1 MVCVASGGV
10 GLPDLDEAVPY
21 RASVAVEDEPRND
34 DPLTQRLAGMLASQ
48 VVVKLSQRLAPV
60 CWTCGVRERP
70 GEDDQGLLRRPEP
83 RRNIVR
89 VEVRG
94 LGAVVLAPV
103 PSGFFSLPLCHATC
117 PLLAPLYTYLKISA
131 FQHFST
137 SPVPGNLS
145 AIQLTRAQALAV
157 WLTRRR
163 SRRAD
168 KPRQSWSMLKCSFTR
183 WWSLRRSSLA
193 GCLLSPL
200 RRLRSQALCGPAS
213 PGPPFPRASAGRR
226 ACRDP

>member
-34 DPLTQRLAGMLASQ
+34 DPFTQRLAGMLASQ

-117 PLLAPLYTYLKISA
+117 PLARPALHLPQDISISA
-131 FQHFST
+131 FQHVACSGRLVSNSAYT
-137 SPVPGNLS
+137 CPSPSCL
-145 AIQLTRAQALAV
+145 
-157 WLTRRR
+157 
-163 SRRAD
+163 AD
-168 KPRQSWSMLKCSFTR
+168 KAAK
-183 WWSLRRSSLA
+183 
-193 GCLLSPL
+193 
-200 RRLRSQALCGPAS
+200 
-213 PGPPFPRASAGRR
+213 PP
-226 ACRDP
+226 C